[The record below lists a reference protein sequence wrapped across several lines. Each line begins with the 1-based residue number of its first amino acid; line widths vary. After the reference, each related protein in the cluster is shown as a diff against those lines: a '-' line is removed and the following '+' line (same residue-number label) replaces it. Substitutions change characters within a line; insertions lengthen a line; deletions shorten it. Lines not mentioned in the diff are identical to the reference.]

1 MKKLFSV
8 FILLFSSIS
17 FAIVDMKNANY
28 ANTWVD
34 LSVPGTG
41 YDLKISRTY
50 NSRSLFNGMF
60 GFGWCS
66 DFETNIK
73 VNKDNHI
80 ELTEC
85 GGGLEITFKPKGGG
99 KGNLKE
105 GAQLFANGTEVE
117 NFKVDKGFYT
127 RNLTDGTSQRFDLK
141 GRLTHMYDKN
151 GNFLKLDYDNTNL
164 KTVVD
169 NNGRRLEFKYG
180 ANKRLAK
187 IIGPNSLAADY
198 TFENLDDLK
207 LVKNSWGNTYKYEYD
222 DLHNL
227 TKATY
232 PDNTFLALAYDKK
245 RDWVTSFTDRQ
256 GCIESY
262 SYEESKTDARNHYWS
277 NVKKTCGKEIVTES
291 KYEFWHKKTSKG
303 ETYLQRVASTVNG
316 FLTDITYHEKF
327 GKPIVIRRN
336 SDVFNF
342 DYYENGQVK
351 SKSNQFSRQN
361 YEYEKNLQKVS
372 KVTNIF
378 FNDKGKK
385 VAEKVSTFKY
395 DNKGNLNYAENTD
408 GQKITL
414 TYDRK
419 GRIASILDQA
429 KKVVKV
435 EYDEKFGKPSV
446 ITRPELGTIVITY
459 KPTGEID
466 KTVSKEG
473 PSVAMQVASTFNN
486 LLDVIAPATNEVFL

>member
-1 MKKLFSV
+1 M
-8 FILLFSSIS
+8 
-17 FAIVDMKNANY
+17 
-28 ANTWVD
+28 
-34 LSVPGTG
+34 
-41 YDLKISRTY
+41 
-50 NSRSLFNGMF
+50 
-60 GFGWCS
+60 
-66 DFETNIK
+66 
-73 VNKDNHI
+73 
-80 ELTEC
+80 
-85 GGGLEITFKPKGGG
+85 
-99 KGNLKE
+99 
-105 GAQLFANGTEVE
+105 
-117 NFKVDKGFYT
+117 
-127 RNLTDGTSQRFDLK
+127 
-141 GRLTHMYDKN
+141 
-151 GNFLKLDYDNTNL
+151 
-164 KTVVD
+164 
-169 NNGRRLEFKYG
+169 
-180 ANKRLAK
+180 
-187 IIGPNSLAADY
+187 
-198 TFENLDDLK
+198 
-207 LVKNSWGNTYKYEYD
+207 
-222 DLHNL
+222 
-227 TKATY
+227 
-232 PDNTFLALAYDKK
+232 ALAYDKK